1 VRYCPGGSFT
11 SAVSR
16 RPEKPRE
23 MMAIRSFS
31 FLRELSL
38 PAL

>member
-11 SAVSR
+11 SAALR

-23 MMAIRSFS
+23 MIAICIS
-31 FLRELSL
+31 
-38 PAL
+38 P